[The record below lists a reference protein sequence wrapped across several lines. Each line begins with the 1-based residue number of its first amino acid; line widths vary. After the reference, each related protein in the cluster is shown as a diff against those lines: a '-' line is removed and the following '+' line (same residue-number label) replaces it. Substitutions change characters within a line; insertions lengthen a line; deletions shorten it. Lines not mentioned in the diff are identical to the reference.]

1 MHNYTLITHMYADDR
16 TLSKRFVWTESS
28 RITCKYTC
36 NECIS
41 PMSFKVYL
49 FPYSV
54 EDMYDCI
61 NFILKVF
68 RDLEFFIFF
77 WGGLFQRDAPIND
90 RLDWQITSALLARV
104 VRMDDGRIPKDLL
117 FGELATGKD
126 PPDVQ
131 TFVSKM
137 SANGRG
143 LKVGRFNP
151 SHLETNAVDRKC
163 WQAEMKGIVR
173 AGEESRQKR
182 WKEKRFRRKLHTGAA
197 PS

>member
-117 FGELATGKD
+117 FGELATGKR
-126 PPDVQ
+126 PTGGPALSYKDVC
-131 TFVSKM
+131 K
-137 SANGRG
+137 RD
-143 LKVGRFNP
+143 LKVGHFHP
-151 SHLETNAVDRKC
+151 ETTAVDRKC
-163 WQAEMKGIVR
+163 WWAKTKEIAK
-173 AGEESRQKR
+173 AGEEARQKR
-182 WKEKRFRRKLHTGAA
+182 WQKKRLRRRVCLGGFFG
-197 PS
+197 